1 MNSNYHG
8 LQIVGS
14 ISKILGVVGIFLG
27 FVSLIVAPLA
37 LSSSDALLV
46 QLGLLQAAPGTGLLI
61 GLFVGVVLFFL
72 GSAAGM
78 LLFAIGECFNL
89 LIAIEANTRKA
100 AALLE
105 KE

>member
-1 MNSNYHG
+1 MNTNYRG
-8 LQIVGS
+8 LQIIGS

-37 LSSSDALLV
+37 LSSSDTLLL
-46 QLGLLQAAPGTGLLI
+46 QLGYYPSVEGTNLLI

-89 LIAIEANTRKA
+89 LIAIEANTRKT